1 MLYDKD
7 SRKYK
12 LIFSGRKQIGGCLG
26 EEVRREEL
34 KKDMEKLLR
43 IIDVHYLN
51 CGGFGDVHLCQ
62 NAYCTFL
69 ICAVYSVS
77 ITF

>member
-34 KKDMEKLLR
+34 
-43 IIDVHYLN
+43 IDWVPSLPAHY
-51 CGGFGDVHLCQ
+51 
-62 NAYCTFL
+62 AAFL
-69 ICAVYSVS
+69 FSSLAC
-77 ITF
+77 FL

>member
-43 IIDVHYLN
+43 IMFIISIVVALGMYTYVKMHIVH
-51 CGGFGDVHLCQ
+51 F
-62 NAYCTFL
+62 
-69 ICAVYSVS
+69 ICILLYVS
-77 ITF
+77 

>member
-43 IIDVHYLN
+43 IMFIISIVVALGMYTYVKMHIVH
-51 CGGFGDVHLCQ
+51 F
-62 NAYCTFL
+62 
-69 ICAVYSVS
+69 
-77 ITF
+77 